1 MLYYLVRLT
10 IILALAYAVACVAV
24 VFLQRHLIYVPA
36 KEAGQPADFGLP
48 GVTVGSL
55 ETPDGEHLETWRWH
69 GSGDKPVIVFFHG
82 NAGNLEDRHDVFQ
95 MFRGLGYGFVALD
108 YRGYGNSTGTPSYKA
123 LINDALL
130 VFDHTSSS
138 PEFAGRK
145 MVLYGESLGTGV
157 ATEVATRRRVGGLIL
172 QSPYTTVADAARERF
187 PWLPV
192 DLLLTERFSTVPQI
206 SSINAPLLVLHG
218 AEDELFPS
226 AMAQRVFDE
235 ASGRKVIDIMAGL
248 GHNDIYPDDIEDA
261 IADFVE
267 PTVAGRAD

>member
-1 MLYYLVRLT
+1 MLNHLVRLA
-10 IILALAYAVACVAV
+10 ILLALAYATGCVALV
-24 VFLQRHLIYVPA
+24 ILQRHLIYLPA
-36 KEAGQPADFGLP
+36 KGAGQPADFGLP
-48 GVTVGSL
+48 GVAVGSL
-55 ETPDGEHLETWRWH
+55 ATHDGERLETWRWH

-82 NAGNLEDRHDVFQ
+82 NAGNLEDRNDVFQ
-95 MFRGLGYGFVALD
+95 MFRALGYGFVALD

-123 LINDALL
+123 LIDDALL

-145 MVLYGESLGTGV
+145 IVLYGESLGTGI
-157 ATEVATRRRVGGLIL
+157 ATEVATKRRVGGLIL
-172 QSPYTTVADAARERF
+172 QSPYTSIADAVRERF

-192 DLLLTERFSTVPQI
+192 GLLLTERLSTVPQI
-206 SSINAPLLVLHG
+206 ASINAPLLVLHG
-218 AEDELFPS
+218 AEDEFFPS

-261 IADFVE
+261 IAGFIE
-267 PTVAGRAD
+267 SNVAGRAD